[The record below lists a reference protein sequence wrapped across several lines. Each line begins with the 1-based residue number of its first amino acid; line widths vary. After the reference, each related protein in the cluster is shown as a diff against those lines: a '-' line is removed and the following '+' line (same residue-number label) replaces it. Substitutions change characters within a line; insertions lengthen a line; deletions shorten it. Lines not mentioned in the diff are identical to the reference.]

1 MPALFSLSCPTCGA
15 SLQVSGESKKVA
27 CVHCGNHYLLDKPI
41 AELNDAQRQMVS
53 PSITYSNR
61 AGQWLKVADV
71 DVCLHSFSEETLE
84 EEHVLCAEVE
94 YVNQT
99 ESAMKVRHDQ
109 WIVFDKAGYT
119 FEATMDYLHP
129 KLYAGKIYI
138 GRTRMLN
145 PGMRLRGWLVFIL
158 PKDSMVECL
167 QFSAGAAP
175 IKTAEFR
182 IAPTAA

>member
-1 MPALFSLSCPTCGA
+1 MTNLFSLTCPTCGA
-15 SLQVSGESKKVA
+15 SLQSSGESKKVA
-27 CVHCGNHYLLDKPI
+27 CVHCGNQYLLDKPI
-41 AELNDAQRQMVS
+41 AELDDSQRQKIS
-53 PSITYSNR
+53 PSVTYSNR
-61 AGQWLKVADV
+61 SGQWLKVADV
-71 DVCLHSFSEETLE
+71 DVYLHSFSEEIIE
-84 EEHVLCAEVE
+84 KEHVLCVEVE

-99 ESAMKVRHDQ
+99 ESAMKIRHDQ

-129 KLYAGKIYI
+129 KLYTGKIYI

-158 PKDSMVECL
+158 PKDSEVECL
-167 QFSAGAAP
+167 QFSAGGVP

-182 IAPTAA
+182 FASNAA